1 MKKRAIERKERRR
14 RRGRQ
19 LERAL
24 PHNTHTY
31 LGAISGPLSSF
42 FFFFLSF
49 HCSCSVS
56 FSLSLSCHIQW
67 VCWLAGWLASKA
79 FYFFFYS
86 LSALPRSTHFYF
98 CEGHLFFPS
107 SPLLF
112 SLLYSPFLS
121 AFPTSSEA
129 ATFKR
134 ARRSE
139 QVVRRLW
146 YIYIVRC
153 IESYYIR
160 IACLNDISIQL

>member
-98 CEGHLFFPS
+98 CEGHLFSLLLLSSSPS
-107 SPLLF
+107 SIPRFFPL
-112 SLLYSPFLS
+112 SLHPPRLQLS
-121 AFPTSSEA
+121 S
-129 ATFKR
+129 
-134 ARRSE
+134 
-139 QVVRRLW
+139 VRGGASKW
-146 YIYIVRC
+146 FDACGIYI
-153 IESYYIR
+153 
-160 IACLNDISIQL
+160 

>member
-67 VCWLAGWLASKA
+67 VCWLAGWQARPST
-79 FYFFFYS
+79 S
-86 LSALPRSTHFYF
+86 SSTPSALSPDPRIFTSVKGIF
-98 CEGHLFFPS
+98 
-107 SPLLF
+107 F
-112 SLLYSPFLS
+112 SLLLLSSSPSSIPRFFPLS
-121 AFPTSSEA
+121 LHPPRLQLSS
-129 ATFKR
+129 
-134 ARRSE
+134 
-139 QVVRRLW
+139 VRGGASKW
-146 YIYIVRC
+146 FDACGIYI
-153 IESYYIR
+153 
-160 IACLNDISIQL
+160 